1 MTWSGVA
8 RRAIRFEL
16 AMWRSL
22 FRWITRRPVVP
33 GGDAAAFGYSAA
45 KAPVIWIF
53 IALNAIEI
61 PAVHLL
67 LPWPTARHI
76 VDLLGAY
83 GLIWMLG
90 VLASVY
96 VHPHVVDTSGLR
108 IRSGLSVDV
117 LIPWDAVAT
126 VRARTRSLSSS
137 RAVQVDDHVLSVVAL
152 SQTNVDVVLRGP
164 TTLPVPK
171 FGEPVTEVR
180 LYADDAAALVARAG
194 RHLTAGQ
201 DAQA

>member
-8 RRAIRFEL
+8 RQAIRFEL

-22 FRWITRRPVVP
+22 FRWLTRRPVVP
-33 GGDAAAFGYSAA
+33 SGDATAVGYSAA

-53 IALNAIEI
+53 ITLNAIEI
-61 PAVHLL
+61 PAFHLL

-90 VLASVY
+90 ILASVY
-96 VHPHVVDTSGLR
+96 VHPHVVDDTGLR
-108 IRSGLSVDV
+108 VRSGLSVDIP
-117 LIPWDAVAT
+117 IPWGDVAT
-126 VRARTRSLSSS
+126 VRARTRSLSRS
-137 RAVQVDDHVLSVVAL
+137 RTVQIDDHVLSVVAL

-164 TTLPVPK
+164 TTLPVRGN
-171 FGEPVTEVR
+171 GELVTEVR
-180 LYADDAAALVARAG
+180 LYADDPAALVARAR
-194 RHLTAGQ
+194 RHLTADQ
-201 DAQA
+201 DAA

>member
-8 RRAIRFEL
+8 RQAIRFEL

-33 GGDAAAFGYSAA
+33 SRDAAAFGYSAA

-61 PAVHLL
+61 PAIHLL

-76 VDLLGAY
+76 VDLLGGY

-90 VLASVY
+90 ILASVY
-96 VHPHVVDTSGLR
+96 VHPHVVDDTGLR
-108 IRSGLSVDV
+108 VRSGLSVDV
-117 LIPWDAVAT
+117 MIRWDAVAT
-126 VRARTRSLSSS
+126 VRARTRSRS
-137 RAVQVDDHVLSVVAL
+137 RSRTAQVDDHVLSVVAL

-164 TTLPVPK
+164 TTLPVRGH
-171 FGEPVTEVR
+171 GEPVTEVR
-180 LYADDAAALVARAG
+180 LYADNPAALVARAR
-194 RHLTAGQ
+194 RHLTA
-201 DAQA
+201 DAV

>member
-8 RRAIRFEL
+8 RQAIRFEL

-22 FRWITRRPVVP
+22 FRWITRRPVTP
-33 GGDAAAFGYSAA
+33 GEGATAFGYSAA

-61 PAVHLL
+61 PAFHLL

-90 VLASVY
+90 ILASVH
-96 VHPHVVDTSGLR
+96 VHPHVVDDTGLR
-108 IRSGLSVDV
+108 VRSGLSVD
-117 LIPWDAVAT
+117 LMIPWDTVAT
-126 VRARTRSLSSS
+126 VRARTRSLPRS
-137 RAVQVDDHVLSVVAL
+137 RTVQVDEQVLSVAAL

-164 TTLPVPK
+164 TTLPVPRH
-171 FGEPVTEVR
+171 GEPVAEVR
-180 LYADDAAALVARAG
+180 LYADDPAALVARAR
-194 RHLTAGQ
+194 RHLTAEQ
-201 DAQA
+201 DAA

>member
-22 FRWITRRPVVP
+22 FRWITRRPVVSGSGATP
-33 GGDAAAFGYSAA
+33 FGYSAA

-61 PAVHLL
+61 PAFHLL

-83 GLIWMLG
+83 SLIWMLG
-90 VLASVY
+90 ILASVY
-96 VHPHVVDTSGLR
+96 VYPHVIDDTGLR
-108 IRSGLSVDV
+108 IRSGMSVDV
-117 LIPWDAVAT
+117 MIPWEAVAA
-126 VRARTRSLSSS
+126 VRDRTRLLPRS
-137 RAVQVDDHVLSVVAL
+137 RAVQVDDRVLSVVAL
-152 SQTNVDVVLRGP
+152 SQTNIDVVLRGP
-164 TTLPVPK
+164 TVLPLPK
-171 FGEPVTEVR
+171 AGDEPVTEVR
-180 LYADDAAALVARAG
+180 LYADRPAALVARAR
-194 RHLTAGQ
+194 RHLTASQ
-201 DAQA
+201 DA